1 MTEWERM
8 TSGRLYNPANAEIDR
23 RHERGLSLCDRYNR
37 TPYRR
42 RRKKER
48 LLNQLI
54 PSSVGKNLG
63 VFSPFYCEY
72 GENIHVGKNCFINY
86 NAVLMDVAPIT
97 LEDGVMIGA
106 NVTLA
111 TPVHP
116 YLGDERIIKDYPDGF
131 HDLEYAKPIT
141 LKRNCWISSGAIIS
155 GGVTVGENSI
165 VAAGAVVTKDVPPN
179 TIVGGVPA
187 RVIRS
192 IDENDRIDVWNTYL
206 KNGFPASKRKPHEK
220 REDRQ

>member
-37 TPYRR
+37 TPYQR

-48 LLNQLI
+48 LLNRLI

-72 GENIHVGKNCFINY
+72 GENIRVGKNCFINY

-97 LEDGVMIGA
+97 LEDGVMIGV

-141 LKRNCWISSGAIIS
+141 LKRNCWISSGAIVS

-165 VAAGAVVTKDVPPN
+165 VAAGAVVIGDVPPN

-192 IDENDRIDVWNTYL
+192 IDENDRIDVWNTYT
-206 KNGFPASKRKPHEK
+206 NDRMPSSKRKPSV
-220 REDRQ
+220 

>member
-1 MTEWERM
+1 MKEWERM

-42 RRKKER
+42 HRKKER
-48 LLNQLI
+48 LLEKLI

-72 GENIHVGKNCFINY
+72 GENITVGKNCFINY
-86 NAVLMDVAPIT
+86 NCVFMDVAPIT

-111 TPVHP
+111 TPAHP
-116 YLGDERIIKDYPDGF
+116 YLPDERIIKAYPDGF

-141 LKRNCWISSGAIIS
+141 LRKNCWISSGAIVS

-165 VAAGAVVTKDVPPN
+165 VAAGAVVIRDVPPN

-187 RVIRS
+187 RVIRE
-192 IDENDRIDVWNTYL
+192 IDENDRIDVWNTYT
-206 KNGFPASKRKPHEK
+206 NDRMPSSKRKSSV
-220 REDRQ
+220 

>member
-23 RHERGLSLCDRYNR
+23 RHERGMSLCDRYNR

-48 LLNQLI
+48 LLQRLI

-72 GENIHVGKNCFINY
+72 GENIIVGKNCFINY

-141 LKRNCWISSGAIIS
+141 LKKNCWISSGAIIS

-206 KNGFPASKRKPHEK
+206 KNEFPASKRKPNEK
-220 REDRQ
+220 KEDIQ

>member
-23 RHERGLSLCDRYNR
+23 RHERGMSLCDRYNR

-48 LLNQLI
+48 LLQRLI

-72 GENIHVGKNCFINY
+72 GENIIVGKNCFINY
-86 NAVLMDVAPIT
+86 NGIFMDIAPIT

-141 LKRNCWISSGAIIS
+141 IKKNCWISSGAIIS

-206 KNGFPASKRKPHEK
+206 KNEFPASKRKPNEK
-220 REDRQ
+220 KEDIQ

>member
-72 GENIHVGKNCFINY
+72 GENIIVGKNCFINY
-86 NAVLMDVAPIT
+86 NAILMDVAPIT

-141 LKRNCWISSGAIIS
+141 IKKNCWISSGAIIS

-206 KNGFPASKRKPHEK
+206 KNEFPASKRKPNEK
-220 REDRQ
+220 KEDIQ

>member
-1 MTEWERM
+1 MTDWERM
-8 TSGRLYNPANAEIDR
+8 ITGRLYNPANAEIDR
-23 RHERGLSLCDRYNR
+23 RHERGMLLCDRYNR

-48 LLNQLI
+48 LLQRLI

-72 GENIHVGKNCFINY
+72 GENIIVGKNCFINY
-86 NAVLMDVAPIT
+86 NGIFMDVAPIT

-116 YLGDERIIKDYPDGF
+116 YLADERIIKDYPDGV

-141 LKRNCWISSGAIIS
+141 LKKNCWISSGAIIS

-187 RVIRS
+187 RVIRQ

-220 REDRQ
+220 REERQ